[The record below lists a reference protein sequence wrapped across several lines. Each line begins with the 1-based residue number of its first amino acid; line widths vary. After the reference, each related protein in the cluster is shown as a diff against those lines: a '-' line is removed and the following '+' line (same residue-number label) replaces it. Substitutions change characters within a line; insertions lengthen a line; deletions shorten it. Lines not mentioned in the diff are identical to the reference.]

1 MLETVVWKWP
11 RSVLAPVALVLVTAC
26 GSERIGTPAA
36 REPTG
41 VSAARDPA
49 GAASPEEQRA
59 MPTPEQSADGWLP
72 LFNGKDLTGWTV
84 IGSGDWKVKDGE
96 LVVESAEHGPTAA
109 RKRMLGWLASTAEF
123 SSFELSI
130 EFMFERGWD
139 SGVIFRS
146 RLSLLPW
153 EDGHEIQLLDDA
165 EAIKQGLPQ
174 IPFACF
180 PSGTLLGR
188 AKATL
193 APENY
198 LVRGQWQKLLVKAY
212 GPHIQVEL
220 NGHVALDVED
230 ATFTSGHLGIQ
241 YYAHDLALRVRRV
254 LVRPMAGGDKP
265 GGNWGPVFLKS
276 TGT

>member
-1 MLETVVWKWP
+1 MLETVMRKLP
-11 RSVLAPVALVLVTAC
+11 RPALAPAALVLITAC
-26 GSERIGTPAA
+26 GSERIGTPSA
-36 REPTG
+36 RDPTD
-41 VSAARDPA
+41 VSATRDPA
-49 GAASPEEQRA
+49 GAASPEERRA
-59 MPTPEQSADGWLP
+59 MPTPEESADGWLP

-84 IGSGDWKVKDGE
+84 VGSGDWKVKDGE
-96 LVVESAEHGPTAA
+96 LVIESAEHGPTAA

-139 SGVIFRS
+139 SGVLFRS

-153 EDGHEIQLLDDA
+153 EDGYEIQLLDDA
-165 EAIKQGLPQ
+165 EATKQGLPQ
-174 IPFACF
+174 IPFDCF

-193 APENY
+193 APDNY
-198 LVRGQWQKLLVKAY
+198 LARGQWQKVLLKAH
-212 GPHIQVEL
+212 GPRIQVEL
-220 NGHVALDVED
+220 NGHAALNVED
-230 ATFTSGHLGIQ
+230 ATFPSGHLGIQ

-265 GGNWGPVFLKS
+265 GGTWGPVFLKS
-276 TGT
+276 AGV